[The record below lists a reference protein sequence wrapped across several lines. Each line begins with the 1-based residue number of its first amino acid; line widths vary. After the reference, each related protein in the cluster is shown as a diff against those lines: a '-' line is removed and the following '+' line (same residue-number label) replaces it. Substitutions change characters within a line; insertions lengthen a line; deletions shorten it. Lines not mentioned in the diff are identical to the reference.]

1 MFFVKPA
8 GSVCSRWLV
17 APKVL
22 LTRYVLLEVLCPSAK
37 TVAVRVG
44 NGVVPIN
51 IQVQYLQ
58 GGSFKA
64 VTQ

>member
-1 MFFVKPA
+1 LFGK
-8 GSVCSRWLV
+8 R
-17 APKVL
+17 
-22 LTRYVLLEVLCPSAK
+22 PSPEK
-37 TVAVRVG
+37 VAVRVG

-64 VTQ
+64 IAQ